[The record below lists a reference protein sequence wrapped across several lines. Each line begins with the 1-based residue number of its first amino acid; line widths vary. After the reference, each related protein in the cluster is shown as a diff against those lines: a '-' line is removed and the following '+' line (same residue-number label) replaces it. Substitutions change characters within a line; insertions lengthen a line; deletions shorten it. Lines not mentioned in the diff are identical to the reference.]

1 MMEHHDAIVIG
12 AGPAGLTAGANLAR
26 YGLDTIILDEKM
38 AGGYAAEIP
47 LLENYPGC
55 IVRMSGKELVDQMVR
70 QCQEAGTEIRP
81 LEKVVKLDFESHTYH
96 VTSEKS
102 QYSAEAV
109 IIASGGT
116 PRTSGTP
123 GESQFYGR
131 GVSHC
136 AVCDGIFFKGKKV
149 LVVGGDSRAAEI
161 ALFLSRTA
169 SLVKLVCQKEKLC
182 AEKILV
188 DSCEDRKIEILANM
202 ELQEIKGDRQVRSV
216 VLANRE
222 TRAVTE
228 IDADG
233 VFFQLEGIPNSE
245 LARASGV
252 HVDEAGYI
260 LIDHKGRTNID
271 RVYAAGDVAVSPAKL
286 VITAVAQ
293 AVGAAV
299 AVFERLNRCH
309 ETNPPPI
316 FSDGSKR
323 S

>member
-1 MMEHHDAIVIG
+1 MMEHRYAVVIG
-12 AGPAGLTAGANLAR
+12 AGPAGLTAGVNLAR
-26 YGLDTIILDEKM
+26 YGLDTVILDEKM

-55 IVRMSGKELVDQMVR
+55 FGRMSGKDLVDRMVQ

-81 LEKVVKLDFESHTYH
+81 LEKVVKLDFEGQTRT

-102 QYSAEAV
+102 QYSADAV
-109 IIASGGT
+109 IIASGRH
-116 PRTSGTP
+116 PRTSGAS

-136 AVCDGIFFKGKKV
+136 AVCDGGFFKGKKV
-149 LVVGGDSRAAEI
+149 LVVGEDSRAAEV
-161 ALFLSRTA
+161 ALFLSRTG

-188 DSCEDRKIEILANM
+188 KSCEEQKIEILANM
-202 ELQEIKGDRQVRSV
+202 ELKEIKGDMKVRSV

-222 TRAVTE
+222 TRAAKE
-228 IDADG
+228 IDTDG

-245 LARASGV
+245 MARASGIK
-252 HVDEAGYI
+252 VDQAGYI
-260 LIDHKGRTNID
+260 LVDHKGRTNID
-271 RVYAAGDVAVSPAKL
+271 RVYAVGDVAVSPAKL

-293 AVGAAV
+293 AVGAARDV
-299 AVFERLNRCH
+299 VERWDRCL
-309 ETNPPPI
+309 
-316 FSDGSKR
+316 
-323 S
+323 